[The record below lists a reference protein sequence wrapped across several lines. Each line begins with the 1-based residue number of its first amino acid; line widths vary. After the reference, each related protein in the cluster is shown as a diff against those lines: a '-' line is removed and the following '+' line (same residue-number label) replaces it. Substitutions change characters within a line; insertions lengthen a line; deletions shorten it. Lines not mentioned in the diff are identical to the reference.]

1 MAFPGEVRIR
11 TSKHFSALYYF
22 HSHWLVFICI
32 RYSLSRFNT
41 WFSLKVGSNEL
52 QIMIKIHCVFLFLF
66 ECINLILFTKKNMNS
81 LVLLEKHM
89 PEKKNKKQKELLKVA
104 QLLLFVA
111 VFLLGWLET
120 ASFTINS
127 NIVVRT
133 AWFSMVSCRAFC
145 HLQLMDLLA

>member
-1 MAFPGEVRIR
+1 
-11 TSKHFSALYYF
+11 
-22 HSHWLVFICI
+22 
-32 RYSLSRFNT
+32 
-41 WFSLKVGSNEL
+41 
-52 QIMIKIHCVFLFLF
+52 MIKIHCVFLFLF